1 MHSARLCWHNKHIRR
16 DMRQSP
22 AAGDSGSWPPRQ
34 WGHAVSPGTP
44 VLPLEATSHPSLGG
58 CATHVAERAAD
69 QLRRQSCGFPWSRT
83 QQTQV
88 QPSAP
93 ASRGVPGQAEGFCT
107 LELALRHSGGR
118 KAHGGRCSDSAASS
132 VLGGELFA
140 SLAARSAH
148 AISGRA

>member
-1 MHSARLCWHNKHIRR
+1 MYKKGHEAESCSWGQRFLATAAVGTCCVPWDTCPAPGSHQPPFPGGMCDTCGRASCRSA
-16 DMRQSP
+16 P
-22 AAGDSGSWPPRQ
+22 AAKLWI
-34 WGHAVSPGTP
+34 
-44 VLPLEATSHPSLGG
+44 
-58 CATHVAERAAD
+58 
-69 QLRRQSCGFPWSRT
+69 PWSRT

-88 QPSAP
+88 QPSSP

-118 KAHGGRCSDSAASS
+118 KTHGGRCSDSAASS
-132 VLGGELFA
+132 VSGGELFA